1 MKEKKVMKLASRGKR
16 LGAYCIDAVVPAVA
30 GMIYFIGIIVRAFL
44 SPGSM
49 MGGFG
54 YNPYSEFGY
63 GYGYGYNQPG
73 SGGLVAAF
81 LIAFLMLLAYA
92 VVQIVFFTK
101 SKTIGKAAL
110 GLQVVSSENG
120 EEIGFWKMLFR
131 EWFVKKAS
139 ATVFFLGYIWVL
151 IDDKNRGWHDKVL
164 DTYVVDLKESEKL
177 NAANRRRHQQTRRPA
192 DRPAPERRTPEM
204 KSALM
209 SPAEEV
215 KEVMNEAPEA
225 EVHVQGGSGLSPETA
240 GSVLDVSETIVK
252 KADDAAA
259 EMISDN
265 QAPEDSEVQAEP
277 EAAEPEAVPEAE
289 ETPAEEAN
297 EAPKADATVSEAPEA
312 DATVSEAPEEAN

>member
-1 MKEKKVMKLASRGKR
+1 MKVIISDASKRMVYHRSGCIYASRITSSHQMTLNIR
-16 LGAYCIDAVVPAVA
+16 DAVA
-30 GMIYFIGIIVRAFL
+30 
-44 SPGSM
+44 
-49 MGGFG
+49 
-54 YNPYSEFGY
+54 Y
-63 GYGYGYNQPG
+63 GYHECTCC
-73 SGGLVAAF
+73 GGLKGAVRVNRNSLNKAGKD
-81 LIAFLMLLAYA
+81 IAFEYLYDERSDTLY
-92 VVQIVFFTK
+92 IRT
-101 SKTIGKAAL
+101 
-110 GLQVVSSENG
+110 
-120 EEIGFWKMLFR
+120 EIGFWKMLFR

-259 EMISDN
+259 EVISDN

-297 EAPKADATVSEAPEA
+297 EAPEADATVSEAPEA